1 MEVLLMSMKNHT
13 SLKILTLMNKIF
25 KYDLISLLTYT
36 FLVIFGIVNVYS
48 SSYTESFT
56 SIFDYSTI
64 VGKQLIFL
72 GISTLTLIFIL
83 FTNHKFFDNIASS
96 FYFLSLILLVSLF
109 FFGVERGGAK
119 SWYIIG
125 PVSFQPTEFAK
136 LCTALFLAKFLS
148 IIQTDL
154 NKIRDI
160 FIVSAIILAPIILI
174 TIQPDPGSALVF
186 CAFIFPI
193 LREGLDLRF
202 FFFGVIIL
210 SVLTLTLIFDLF
222 IVSFILTT
230 IFVLIILYNRRR
242 RIRINFIKYLGAL
255 LFLVLISFSTNYLFE
270 NVLEQRHRDRIN
282 LILGKEIDNKGI
294 GYNINQSKIAISN
307 GGVFGTGFL
316 EGTQTKGDFVPR
328 QHTDYI
334 FSTIGEEWGFI
345 GTFSTIL
352 LFSLLI
358 IRITIRAEKQVNHF
372 KRIYCLCF
380 TSILFIHFFINIGM
394 SIGLVPSVG
403 IPLPFISYG
412 GSSLLTFSVMFFI
425 YLNFDSSRLKED

>member
-1 MEVLLMSMKNHT
+1 MSMKNHT
-13 SLKILTLMNKIF
+13 SLKTLALMNKIF
-25 KYDLISLLTYT
+25 KYDLVSLLAYT

-56 SIFDYSTI
+56 SIFDYSTL

-96 FYFLSLILLVSLF
+96 FYFLSLVLLVSLF

-210 SVLTLTLIFDLF
+210 SVLILTLIFDLF
-222 IVSFILTT
+222 IVSFILTI
-230 IFVLIILYNRRR
+230 IFVLIILYNRKR

>member
-1 MEVLLMSMKNHT
+1 MSMKNHT

-25 KYDLISLLTYT
+25 KYDLVSLLAYT
-36 FLVIFGIVNVYS
+36 FLVFFGIVNVYS

-56 SIFDYSTI
+56 SIFDYSTL

-72 GISTLTLIFIL
+72 GISALTLIFIL

-345 GTFSTIL
+345 GTFTTIL

>member
-1 MEVLLMSMKNHT
+1 MSMKNHT
-13 SLKILTLMNKIF
+13 SLKTLALMNKIF

-56 SIFDYSTI
+56 SIFDYSTL

-72 GISTLTLIFIL
+72 GLSTLTLIFIL

-96 FYFLSLILLVSLF
+96 FYFLSLVLLVSLF

-345 GTFSTIL
+345 GTFTTIL
-352 LFSLLI
+352 LFTLLI

>member
-1 MEVLLMSMKNHT
+1 MSMKNHT

-25 KYDLISLLTYT
+25 KYDLISLLAYT

-56 SIFDYSTI
+56 SIFDYSTL
-64 VGKQLIFL
+64 VGKQFIFL

-96 FYFLSLILLVSLF
+96 FYFLSIILLVSLF

-230 IFVLIILYNRRR
+230 IFVFIILYNRRR

-345 GTFSTIL
+345 GTFTTIL
-352 LFSLLI
+352 LFTLLI

>member
-1 MEVLLMSMKNHT
+1 MKNHT
-13 SLKILTLMNKIF
+13 SLKTLALMNKIF
-25 KYDLISLLTYT
+25 KYDLISLLAYT

-96 FYFLSLILLVSLF
+96 FYFLSIILLVSLF

-345 GTFSTIL
+345 GTFTTIL